1 MLFRIVFML
10 FFPLALAAQPITG
23 VWRGKVQKGRTPF
36 TTTYKLEVKVVR
48 QGDSLTGTSYYYANA
63 QHYYRYAI
71 KGYLDPQD
79 ASLHWWDDVLL
90 ESKGPKTSFSA
101 VNQQPLAMQ
110 TDFNCPGAGIMKLDG
125 VAETKNGDGLEVH
138 LDKMEEPLFADGWDE
153 LLANWWYGGADPD
166 LIAAAD
172 TEQRQPKAT
181 PPAPT
186 APVIVQTKPAP
197 QPKPRPQPQPEP
209 KPQPAP
215 PVVVA
220 APPVAEKPQP
230 PTPVVV
236 APPVVQTIQQKFDSR
251 HRVVQITLPLAGDS
265 VELQFFDNAEIDG
278 DSISLFL
285 NGRLLFEHV
294 RLSAL
299 PFVFKLAV
307 QDLPADAELSMVAEN
322 LGAIPPNTS
331 FMMAYINGQRYTAR
345 LESTEK
351 TTAVI
356 RFRRE

>member
-1 MLFRIVFML
+1 
-10 FFPLALAAQPITG
+10 
-23 VWRGKVQKGRTPF
+23 
-36 TTTYKLEVKVVR
+36 
-48 QGDSLTGTSYYYANA
+48 
-63 QHYYRYAI
+63 
-71 KGYLDPQD
+71 
-79 ASLHWWDDVLL
+79 
-90 ESKGPKTSFSA
+90 
-101 VNQQPLAMQ
+101 VNHQPLAMQ

-125 VAETKNGDGLEVH
+125 VAETKNGDELEVH
-138 LDKMEEPLFADGWDE
+138 LDKMEAPLFADGWDE

-172 TEQRQPKAT
+172 TEQRQPKST

-186 APVIVQTKPAP
+186 EPVIVQTKPAP
-197 QPKPRPQPQPEP
+197 QPQPQPQPQSQPRPQP
-209 KPQPAP
+209 AT

-236 APPVVQTIQQKFDSR
+236 APPPIQTIQQKFDSR
-251 HRVVQITLPLAGDS
+251 QRIVQTTLPLAGDS

-299 PFVFKLAV
+299 PFVIKLAV
-307 QDLPADAELSMVAEN
+307 QDVPADAELSMVAEN

>member
-1 MLFRIVFML
+1 MLLRILFFL

-23 VWRGKVQKGRTPF
+23 VWRGKVQKGRPPF

-63 QHYYRYAI
+63 QQYYRYAI

-125 VAETKNGDGLEVH
+125 VAETKNGDDLEVH
-138 LDKMEEPLFADGWDE
+138 LDKMEAPLFADGWYE

-172 TEQRQPKAT
+172 TEQRQPKPT

-186 APVIVQTKPAP
+186 EPVIVQTKPAP
-197 QPKPRPQPQPEP
+197 QPQ
-209 KPQPAP
+209 PQPAP

-251 HRVVQITLPLAGDS
+251 QRIVQTTLPLAGDS

-285 NGRLLFEHV
+285 NGRLLFEHE

-299 PFVFKLAV
+299 PFVIKLAV
-307 QDLPADAELSMVAEN
+307 QDVPADAELSMVAEN

-356 RFRRE
+356 RFRKE